1 MLARYILCHSRSVS
15 NGSSPITTCA
25 RPHAVVCE
33 NGPSIAPLAAIGLE
47 STSPMPVM
55 PASVSTR
62 TIKIVAD
69 SHLRQAARCSVRERA
84 FDSAFGGHRVGVH
97 FADAGDACVGLHA
110 HDQRV
115 LAAVAQESDV
125 RLAEIDG
132 LHTGDLHT
140 TTCSCECACRRE
152 RSSRIP
158 AASGGSGIM
167 ANSTRNFAR

>member
-25 RPHAVVCE
+25 RPPAVDV
-33 NGPSIAPLAAIGLE
+33 GAVHFVPQTLGLE
-47 STSPMPVM
+47 W
-55 PASVSTR
+55 
-62 TIKIVAD
+62 IFAD
-69 SHLRQAARCSVRERA
+69 PPLRQAARRSVRERA

-97 FADAGDACVGLHA
+97 FADAGDASVGLHA
-110 HDQRV
+110 YDQRV
-115 LAAVAQESDV
+115 LAAVTQGSDL

-140 TTCSCECACRRE
+140 TACSCGCACRRE